1 MCVIFIKKNKFGFNK
16 KNFDKNKDI
25 DINYM
30 FYWFFRYSYNV
41 NSDENK
47 M

>member
-1 MCVIFIKKNKFGFNK
+1 MCVIFIKNINLVII
-16 KNFDKNKDI
+16 NFDKNKDI
-25 DINYM
+25 VINYM
-30 FYWFFRYSYNV
+30 FYWFFRYSYKV